1 MNKIKVK
8 QLLDD
13 GVNISELQIRSI
25 EGALYTLCV
34 EFDGQQFQVMD
45 DKGNVSIH
53 RSAEA
58 AKRVCAGLNVEQTVI
73 VHQSAYD
80 EMIGMPAKDQAA
92 LEMKVKVANPAR
104 KSAKPH

>member
-1 MNKIKVK
+1 MNKTTVK

-34 EFDGQQFQVMD
+34 VFDGQQFQVMD

-58 AKRVCAGLNVEQTVI
+58 AKRVCTGLIVEQTVI

-80 EMIGMPAKDQAA
+80 EMIGMPDKDQAA

>member
-1 MNKIKVK
+1 MNKITVK

-13 GVNISELQIRSI
+13 GINISELQIRSI
-25 EGALYTLCV
+25 EGALYTLSV
-34 EFDGQQFQVMD
+34 EFNGQQFHVMD

-58 AKRVCAGLNVEQTVI
+58 AKRACAGLDVEQTVI

-92 LEMKVKVANPAR
+92 LEMKVKVANPALKHA
-104 KSAKPH
+104 KSH

>member
-1 MNKIKVK
+1 MNKMKIT
-8 QLLDD
+8 QLIDD
-13 GVNISELQIRSI
+13 SMNISELQIRSI
-25 EGALYTLCV
+25 EGALYSLCV

-53 RSAEA
+53 RNAES
-58 AKRVCAGLNVEQTVI
+58 AKRVCTGLIVEQTVI

-80 EMIGMPAKDQAA
+80 KMIGMPDKDQAA

>member
-13 GVNISELQIRSI
+13 GVKISELQIRSI

-34 EFDGQQFQVMD
+34 ELDGQQFQVMD
-45 DKGNVSIH
+45 NKGNVSIH

-58 AKRVCAGLNVEQTVI
+58 AKHFCTGLNVEQTVI